1 MSADGAVLVDW
12 TNSRWAE
19 RSLDVAI
26 TWVVL
31 ACFGPADPALEAA
44 IRSVRVPLLNG
55 FVAGVDLTAAAAS
68 LREAAGIRHG
78 DPATLPEEH
87 NRIDQL
93 CLAFAPYTRDSEER

>member
-44 IRSVRVPLLNG
+44 IRSVRVPMLNG
-55 FVAGVDLTAAAAS
+55 FVAAVDRTAALHRYERQQES
-68 LREAAGIRHG
+68 VM
-78 DPATLPEEH
+78 ATLQPCP
-87 NRIDQL
+87 RSTIGSTT
-93 CLAFAPYTRDSEER
+93 CA